1 MGSGRG
7 GRGSRAR
14 GRPRVRRVADRRR
27 RFVRRRRRRRQVDW
41 NRDSVSLGH

>member
-7 GRGSRAR
+7 GRESRAR

-27 RFVRRRRRRRQVDW
+27 RFVRRRRRRQVDW
-41 NRDSVSLGH
+41 NRDSVSLSH